1 MEEQKTG
8 LRKGMAVVA
17 LVCSA
22 VGLLLWVAG
31 RFIFSMRTADW
42 GTRFQRGI
50 GIFNGVLGFNLIL
63 GFLGIILGA
72 IALNNARQRAGVY
85 GGGEMATGAI
95 ILGSGA
101 LLLGLVTC
109 VLVTCA

>member
-1 MEEQKTG
+1 MEEQKPG
-8 LRKGMAVVA
+8 LRKGMAAAA

-22 VGLLLWVAG
+22 VGLVLWMAG
-31 RFIFSMRTADW
+31 WLIV
-42 GTRFQRGI
+42 GTTDYFARYLRGMA
-50 GIFNGVLGFNLIL
+50 IFNGVVGFNLIL

-72 IALNNARQRAGVY
+72 IALNNARERPGVY
-85 GGGEMATGAI
+85 GGGEMATVAI

-109 VLVTCA
+109 VLVTRA